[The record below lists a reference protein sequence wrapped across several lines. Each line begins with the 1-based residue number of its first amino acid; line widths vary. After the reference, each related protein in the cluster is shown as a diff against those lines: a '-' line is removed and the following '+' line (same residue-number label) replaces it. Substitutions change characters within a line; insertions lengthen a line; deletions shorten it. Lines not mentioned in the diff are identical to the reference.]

1 MKRNKG
7 ITLIALIITV
17 IITLILIGVGVSLII
32 DTNVLEET
40 DRAVEETN
48 NRTSQEQERVDN
60 LMSELNSLSD

>member
-17 IITLILIGVGVSLII
+17 IITLILIGVGVSLVF
-32 DTNVLEET
+32 DTDILEET

-48 NRTSQEQERVDN
+48 NRTSQEQERVDD